1 MTSNGNGDPEKR
13 DLLARL
19 GRLDPTVVVIGAV
32 ALFLAVLLLPAVL
45 GALLIVAI
53 AAGLVAL
60 LTRTWPVL
68 PPQQR
73 VLRLVVIG
81 LLIAVAI
88 SKLV

>member
-1 MTSNGNGDPEKR
+1 MTSSGNGDEEKR

-19 GRLDPTVVVIGAV
+19 GRLDPTMVVIGAV
-32 ALFLAVLLLPAVL
+32 ALFLAVLLLPPAL

-53 AAGLVAL
+53 AAGLIAL

-68 PPQQR
+68 PAQQR

-81 LLIAVAI
+81 ALVVVAI
-88 SKLV
+88 SKLA